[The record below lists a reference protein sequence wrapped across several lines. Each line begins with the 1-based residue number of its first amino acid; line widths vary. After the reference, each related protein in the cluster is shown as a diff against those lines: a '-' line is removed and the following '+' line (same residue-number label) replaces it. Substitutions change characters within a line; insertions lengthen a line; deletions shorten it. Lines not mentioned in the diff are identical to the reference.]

1 MVALNGSLF
10 FPVTPYTAAGEL
22 NLRALAQH
30 VQNGLESGPG
40 AVFVASGTGEFHA
53 LSADEYAQVSKPR
66 WL

>member
-53 LSADEYAQVSKPR
+53 LSVDEYAQVSKPR